1 VADDRLDARD
11 WRDLLGW
18 IAAGIVGLVLAF
30 KFFFVAFP
38 EASLDLKISRDDAL
52 TRARQFVADQ
62 GHTLDD
68 YKSSVVFQVDGNA
81 KTYLEREM
89 GLEQANRLMASDVNV
104 WKWKARF
111 FRPLQTEEFSVE
123 VDPAGRIVG
132 MTHRV
137 EERAPGERL
146 EKDAARAIAEEF
158 LRARLKMDLDAF
170 DYLEAEANS
179 TDRPRRLDWSFTWE
193 RRGFKA
199 KDAPYRLRVTLIGN
213 SVGGYD
219 EFLKVPEQW
228 ERDFQRLRSSN
239 ELFQWLGQLPGFFL
253 QGAVFVVLL
262 DLGRRGLIRWRGALK
277 LGAVLAVLF
286 FVMQANSLPLTR
298 SLYDTKDSYS
308 GFFLLELAQALLG
321 SALLGMVLALTVA
334 AAEPLYR
341 KDYPEKLKLWSS
353 CSLPALRS
361 KEAFNA
367 TVIGLAMAAAHI
379 GFVVLFY
386 VVGKQH
392 GFWLPQ
398 DIKYTDAVSTALP
411 WIYPLA
417 ISLYAAT
424 SEEFLFRLFAIPF
437 LMRVT
442 KSKLI
447 AIVLPAFIWGF
458 LHSAYPVQPGYARGL
473 EVGIIGVVAGWV
485 MIRWGILATLVWHY
499 TVDAALIGLFLLRSE
514 NLYFRL
520 SGAVVAFAVLLPLGF
535 AAFSYLRRRG
545 FTTDESL
552 FNRSE
557 AIEAVQPEPVP
568 LAAAP
573 PVRRVY
579 EGLSARALGLAV
591 ALGLAGGLLAYLVK
605 PQTVGESVKFSMTAK
620 QAAEQANDVLRE
632 RKVDPDSYRRV
643 TTFVSTFRG
652 IAAEYIR
659 RQEGISGV
667 SRIYGEKVP
676 FAFWA
681 VRYFR
686 DSEKEE
692 YRVILLPDG
701 TLHSVHHELEEKAPG
716 ASLPKEEAQARAQA
730 YLRDEK
736 KLDLSKWKLAES
748 SSEKRPARTDH
759 TFIWEELEGVADAHV
774 RVEVNVLG
782 EEVSGYRIYVKLPE
796 DWERAQ
802 TEMTLGRVAQIAF
815 QLLFVTGFIVAV
827 LVLFFK
833 NLKQQT
839 VPWRRMAL
847 WASWGALATTV
858 TLLDAFPILL
868 SQYLTEIPLTRF
880 LVVLG
885 IGQLLILA
893 LIYSGLFMLLGF
905 GWFFLARAFGEGN
918 LPAWRG
924 MPASYYRDA
933 FVLALGG
940 IGFWA
945 GFGRLRILLERSW
958 PTERYALSASVMEG
972 LDRLLPAAT
981 FIAGA
986 VTAGLVVAGAI
997 GLAAGFMRVYL
1008 PRRILQIGLLLL
1020 AAVVT
1025 LGRSASPADF
1035 AKSYLWA
1042 VLTLLVVWLG
1052 VMHLFRFNLL
1062 AYFVLAAGLAL
1073 SSTGVQL
1080 LRQPAEFYLLNGYA
1094 VIVALLALLA
1104 WPLVAWRRANGGGA
1118 SPDAPEGV
1126 MPPPGIDY
1134 GGAS

>member
-1 VADDRLDARD
+1 VAAERLDSRD

-38 EASLDLKISRDDAL
+38 EASLDLQISRDDAL
-52 TRARQFVADQ
+52 ARARQFLIEQ
-62 GHTLDD
+62 GHNLDG
-68 YKSSVVFQVDGNA
+68 YESSVVFEVDGNA

-89 GLEQANRLMASDVNV
+89 GLEQANRLMTSEVSV
-104 WKWKARF
+104 WKWQARF
-111 FRPLQTEEFSVE
+111 FRPLQKEEYGVE

-132 MTHRV
+132 MAHLV

-158 LRARLKMDLDAF
+158 LRTRLKTHLDAYE
-170 DYLEAEANS
+170 YLEAEANS

-199 KDAPYRLRVTLIGN
+199 KDAPYRLRVTLLGN
-213 SVGGYD
+213 SVGGFD

-228 ERDFQRLRSSN
+228 ERDFERLRSSN
-239 ELFQWLGQLPGFFL
+239 QMFQWFGQLPGLFL

-262 DLGRRGLIRWRGALK
+262 ELGRRGSIRWRGALK

-286 FVMQANSLPLTR
+286 FVMQANSWPLER
-298 SLYDTKDSYS
+298 SQYDTNSSYS
-308 GFFLLELAQALLG
+308 GFFVLQMAQAVLG
-321 SALLGMVLALTVA
+321 SALLGFVLALTVA

-353 CSLPALRS
+353 VSLSALRS
-361 KEAFNA
+361 KEAFRA

-386 VVGKQH
+386 VVGKEY

-398 DIKYTDAVSTALP
+398 DIKYTDALSTALP

-442 KSKLI
+442 KSKWI

-485 MIRWGILATLVWHY
+485 MMRWGILATLVWHY
-499 TVDAALIGLFLLRSE
+499 TVDAALIGLFLMRSE

-535 AAFSYLRRRG
+535 AAFSYLRRRE
-545 FTTDESL
+545 FAADESL
-552 FNRSE
+552 FNR
-557 AIEAVQPEPVP
+557 AEPVE
-568 LAAAP
+568 AAP
-573 PVRRVY
+573 AEAPPEVAAQPARRAY
-579 EGLSARALGLAV
+579 EGLSARALGFVV
-591 ALGLAGGLLAYLVK
+591 ALGTAGALLAYAAK
-605 PQTVGESVKFSMTAK
+605 PQAVGETAKFSITAR
-620 QAAEQANDVLRE
+620 QASARANDVLRG
-632 RKVDPDSYRRV
+632 RNVDPAGYRSAAV
-643 TTFVSTFRG
+643 FVSTFNG

-659 RQEGISGV
+659 RHAGLSGV
-667 SRIYGEKVP
+667 KRIYGEKLP
-676 FAFWA
+676 FAFWS
-681 VRYFR
+681 VRFFR

-692 YRVILLPDG
+692 YRVVLRLDG
-701 TLHSVHHELEEKAPG
+701 SLHSVHHELEEKAPG
-716 ASLPKEEAQARAQA
+716 ASLSKEEAQARAQA
-730 YLRDEK
+730 WLRDEK

-748 SSEKRPARTDH
+748 KSEKRPARTDH
-759 TFIWEELEGVADAHV
+759 TFTWEELEGMGDAHV
-774 RVEVNVLG
+774 RAEVKVLG
-782 EEVSGYRIYVKLPE
+782 EEVCGYRIYVKLPE

-802 TEMTLGRVAQIAF
+802 TELTLNRVVHIAY
-815 QLLFVTGFIVAV
+815 QLLVASGLIITV
-827 LVLFFK
+827 LVLFLK

-847 WASWGALATTV
+847 WASWGALATAV
-858 TLLDAFPILL
+858 TLVDGFPIAL
-868 SQYLTEIPLTRF
+868 SQYQTEWPLSRY
-880 LVVLG
+880 LLILG
-885 IGQLLILA
+885 IGEVIILA
-893 LIYSGLFMLLGF
+893 LFYSGFFLLFGF
-905 GWFFLARAFGEGN
+905 GWFFLARTYGEAQM
-918 LPAWRG
+918 PAWRG

-945 GFGRLRILLERSW
+945 GFERLQSLLERAW
-958 PTERYALSASVMEG
+958 PTDNYALSASLIQG
-972 LDRLLPAAT
+972 LDRALPAAS

-986 VTAGLVVAGAI
+986 VTAGLLAAGVI
-997 GLAAGFMRVYL
+997 GLAAGFMRAYL

-1020 AAVVT
+1020 AALVLT
-1025 LGRSASPADF
+1025 GRSGGAADF

-1042 VLTLLVVWLG
+1042 VLTLLIVWLG
-1052 VMHLFRFNLL
+1052 VMYLTRFNLL
-1062 AYFVLAAGLAL
+1062 AYFVMAGGLAL
-1073 SSTGVQL
+1073 SSVAVQL
-1080 LRQPAEFYLLNGYA
+1080 VCQPAEFYRWNGYA
-1094 VIVALLALLA
+1094 VIAALVILLA
-1104 WPLVAWRRANGGGA
+1104 WPLTAWRSAGESEAAPALKQG
-1118 SPDAPEGV
+1118 SPP
-1126 MPPPGIDY
+1126 
-1134 GGAS
+1134 

>member
-1 VADDRLDARD
+1 VADNRLDSRD

-52 TRARQFVADQ
+52 GRARQFLVEQ
-62 GHTLDD
+62 GHKLDD
-68 YKSSVVFQVDGNA
+68 YQSSVVFQVDGNA

-89 GLEQANRLMASDVNV
+89 GLEQANRLMASEVNV
-104 WKWKARF
+104 WKWQARF
-111 FRPLQTEEFSVE
+111 FRPLEKEEYGVE

-132 MTHRV
+132 MTHVV

-146 EKDAARAIAEEF
+146 EKDAARTIAEEF

-170 DYLEAEANS
+170 EFLDAESNS

-199 KDAPYRLRVTLIGN
+199 KDAPYRLRVTLLGN

-239 ELFQWLGQLPGFFL
+239 ELFQWLGQLPGFLL

-262 DLGRRGLIRWRGALK
+262 DLGRRGSIRWRGALK
-277 LGAVLAVLF
+277 LGGVLALLF
-286 FVMQANSLPLTR
+286 FVMQANSWPLTR
-298 SLYDTKDSYS
+298 SLYDPKDSYS
-308 GFFLLELAQALLG
+308 GFFLLEMAQALLG
-321 SALLGMVLALTVA
+321 SALLGMLVALTVA

-341 KDYPEKLKLWSS
+341 KDYPEKLRLWSAV
-353 CSLPALRS
+353 SLPALRS
-361 KEAFNA
+361 KEAFRA

-386 VVGKQH
+386 VVGKKY

-447 AIVLPAFIWGF
+447 AVVLPAFVWGF

-520 SGAVVAFAVLLPLGF
+520 SGAVVAFGVLLPLAF
-535 AAFSYLRRRG
+535 AAFAYLRRRE
-545 FTTDESL
+545 FAADESL

-557 AIEAVQPEPVP
+557 PIEAVQTEPLPE
-568 LAAAP
+568 AAAQ

-579 EGLSARALGLAV
+579 EGLSAHALRLAV
-591 ALGLAGGLLAYLVK
+591 VLGVAGGLLVFVVK
-605 PQTVGESVKFSMTAK
+605 PQTVGEFVKFSITAK
-620 QAAEQANDVLRE
+620 QAAAQANEILRE
-632 RKVDPDSYRRV
+632 RKVDPDGYRSV
-643 TTFVSTFRG
+643 ATFVSTFRG
-652 IAAEYIR
+652 IAGEYIR
-659 RQEGISGV
+659 RQAGIPGV
-667 SRIYGEKVP
+667 NQIYQEKVP
-676 FAFWA
+676 FAFWS

-692 YRVILLPDG
+692 YRVVLRLDG

-716 ASLPKEEAQARAQA
+716 ASLPKEEAQARAEV

-748 SSEKRPARTDH
+748 KSEKRPARTDH
-759 TFIWEELEGVADAHV
+759 TFIWEELEGVGHAHV
-774 RVEVNVLG
+774 RVEVNMLG
-782 EEVSGYRIYVKLPE
+782 EEVSGYRTYVKLPE

-802 TEMTLGRVAQIAF
+802 QELTLGRVAHIAF
-815 QLLFVTGFIVAV
+815 QLLLVAGLIITM

-833 NLKQQT
+833 NLKQQS

-847 WASWGALATTV
+847 WASWGALATAV
-858 TLLDAFPILL
+858 ALLDAFPILL
-868 SQYLTEIPLTRF
+868 SQYPTEVPLTRF
-880 LVVLG
+880 LLILG
-885 IGQLLILA
+885 IGQLLSLA
-893 LIYSGLFMLLGF
+893 LIYSGLFLLF
-905 GWFFLARAFGEGN
+905 GLAWFFLARVYGEER
-918 LPAWRG
+918 LPTWRG

-933 FVLALGG
+933 FVLALAG

-945 GFGRLRILLERSW
+945 GFGRLRILLERAW
-958 PTERYALSASVMEG
+958 PTDGFALSPSLVQG
-972 LDRLLPAAT
+972 LDRTLPAAS
-981 FIAGA
+981 FIASS
-986 VTAGLVVAGAI
+986 VTTGLLVAGMI
-997 GLAAGFMRVYL
+997 GLFGAFMRAYL
-1008 PRRILQIGLLLL
+1008 PRRILQIGMLML
-1020 AAVVT
+1020 AAVLM
-1025 LGRSASPADF
+1025 LGRSGGAADST
-1035 AKSYLWA
+1035 KSYLWA
-1042 VLTLLVVWLG
+1042 AATLLVLWLG
-1052 VMHLFRFNLL
+1052 VMYFFQFNLM
-1062 AYFVLAAGLAL
+1062 AYFVMAGGLAL
-1073 SSTGVQL
+1073 SSVAVQL
-1080 LRQPAEFYLLNGYA
+1080 IRQPAEFYRWNGYA
-1094 VIVALLALLA
+1094 VIAALVMLLA
-1104 WPLVAWRRANGGGA
+1104 WPLVAWRRAGGA
-1118 SPDAPEGV
+1118 GAPPDGPEGV
-1126 MPPPGIDY
+1126 MPPPGSD
-1134 GGAS
+1134 SP